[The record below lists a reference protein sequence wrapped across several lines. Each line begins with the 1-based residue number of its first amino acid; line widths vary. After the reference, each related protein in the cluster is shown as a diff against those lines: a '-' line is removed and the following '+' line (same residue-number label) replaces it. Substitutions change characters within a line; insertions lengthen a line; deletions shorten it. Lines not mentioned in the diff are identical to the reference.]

1 MSRVPLLL
9 LLSSLL
15 ACAQGPAG
23 NGGSPA
29 RVLTVKEALAASGT
43 QEQFNVEGYVLAHPD
58 GTVLLCSGLAGSHPP
73 QCGRPALTIRNLDI
87 TNLPGADH
95 ASGVSWTGKMTLHGT
110 LRGTVLTV
118 APGPTKS

>member
-9 LLSSLL
+9 MLSLL
-15 ACAQGPAG
+15 ACAQGPTG

-29 RVLTVKEALAASGT
+29 RVLTVKEALAASET
-43 QEQFNVEGYVLAHPD
+43 QEQLNVKGYVLAHPD
-58 GTVLLCSGLAGSHPP
+58 GTVLLCSGLAGSYPP
-73 QCGRPALTIRNLDI
+73 QCGRPALTVRNLDI

-95 ASGVSWTGKMTLHGT
+95 ASGMTWTGQMTLHGT

-118 APGPTKS
+118 APGATKS